1 MSLSLS
7 DVNAAVSV
15 CLYVSLSLDDCA
27 PSDSL
32 CVLVFYHLLYFL
44 SRQLSESHHG
54 YYLEIQHAPP
64 RPSCCTTL
72 PAPLLTQVIG
82 VLISSDAV

>member
-54 YYLEIQHAPP
+54 YYLEIQHAPSP
-64 RPSCCTTL
+64 HP
-72 PAPLLTQVIG
+72 PAPPAALHCRLLS
-82 VLISSDAV
+82 LLR